1 MAPKP
6 PPEATNK
13 EPASSSKTKTD
24 SARSEQKA
32 AKSSSAAKAAKAAPK
47 AKAEES
53 TAAPKAKAEDPKSK
67 EKEKK
72 KVKKANGKDSA
83 RESTAV
89 EESAAVEEP
98 VAAEVSLEVIP
109 ESAEAPMAEEP
120 AAEELAAPEPP
131 VPEPPLPMIILR
143 RVRIVA
149 EAFLKREALHKLLSG
164 NGFFR
169 AFLANCPLADPG
181 SAPLA
186 EGAADGANLLHDR
199 QFKKLLLEAFAANW
213 AAHLLC
219 RAWKRTREIRGDL
232 VREGK
237 LAVILVANLGTG
249 GSRPAPVKPLT
260 KKVAAAK
267 AEKEAAAKAKE
278 EAKRLKDETIAKK
291 KKPAKGAKGDK
302 VETLFKVGKVE
313 DVALVA
319 AEGEAAG
326 AEGEAAGAEDA
337 WAEEAGAE
345 EAGAPA
351 SADDMTPDM
360 STKEAAEKEKVTA
373 EVRQKHI
380 HTTVRHAGQRATFL
394 IANEYDWG
402 SRKDG
407 KEGPGGTDKRVQRTL
422 GFTLTTEEAACK
434 RCSEMRCS
442 CWRYAQETQ
451 VSNKSGFYSI
461 PGVEGGTFNII
472 ATRQAGAFVLEK
484 MPTEFYKPS
493 SEFYK
498 GLPNE
503 AYEGR
508 FLCAKATQRDPPG
521 HSFLL
526 ATWHGQ
532 NTHNVKNPAQVAVVK
547 QLCEHLRRWC
557 DENEAL
563 CCLFA
568 GDFNIELQPG
578 YDPKEFGGFKRLDP
592 DENVRSQCA
601 GRRRNGNRQN
611 DIDHMLFYPPEVLPL
626 MARRPRRFRM
636 YDRQSFGLLPRRQ
649 ECRDAGHC
657 SCSEATPPDQACA
670 GAVTHKLDG
679 ALDHDGLILELWLD
693 GNSTSSKAS
702 LDAIIV
708 DRMSR
713 EGTYVEGEIELMA
726 AANAFNV
733 FQPAYNQSTLAS
745 RAVAVAAEAARAART
760 RAYRAAWS
768 VPPDVEVAEAAA
780 QAAEEAAAIVVKE
793 ADLAKRAAETAE
805 RAAET
810 ALATVTAGAE
820 RADWETRKGWVDYY
834 TVRNLSWVRRYTRE
848 AAEDA
853 RDARAAARRVAA

>member
-6 PPEATNK
+6 PLKAAAKAAALATNK

-24 SARSEQKA
+24 SARK
-32 AKSSSAAKAAKAAPK
+32 
-47 AKAEES
+47 
-53 TAAPKAKAEDPKSK
+53 AAPKAKAEDPKSK

-83 RESTAV
+83 RESPVLEESTAV
-89 EESAAVEEP
+89 EESTAMEEP
-98 VAAEVSLEVIP
+98 VAAERCTENERTRTTDSVSARDQANSTP
-109 ESAEAPMAEEP
+109 ERARRDDACSGTEEKVRRRVASASAETVKCGVCELCEP
-120 AAEELAAPEPP
+120 AEPGHHLHLHGRADTVIRKIQLHIAASLPEPW
-131 VPEPPLPMIILR
+131 
-143 RVRIVA
+143 VA
-149 EAFLKREALHKLLSG
+149 LLQKLLQD
-164 NGFFR
+164 
-169 AFLANCPLADPG
+169 L
-181 SAPLA
+181 
-186 EGAADGANLLHDR
+186 
-199 QFKKLLLEAFAANW
+199 

-219 RAWKRTREIRGDL
+219 RAWKRTLEIRRDL
-232 VREGK
+232 VGSGK
-237 LAVILVANLGTG
+237 LAVILVANLGKG
-249 GSRPAPVKPLT
+249 GSRP
-260 KKVAAAK
+260 
-267 AEKEAAAKAKE
+267 
-278 EAKRLKDETIAKK
+278 
-291 KKPAKGAKGDK
+291 
-302 VETLFKVGKVE
+302 
-313 DVALVA
+313 
-319 AEGEAAG
+319 
-326 AEGEAAGAEDA
+326 
-337 WAEEAGAE
+337 
-345 EAGAPA
+345 
-351 SADDMTPDM
+351 SN
-360 STKEAAEKEKVTA
+360 
-373 EVRQKHI
+373 EVQQKHI
-380 HTTVRHAGQRATFL
+380 HTTVRHAGQRATFF
-394 IANEYDWG
+394 IANEYNWG
-402 SRKDG
+402 SHKPG
-407 KEGPGGTDKRVQRTL
+407 EEGPGGTDKRVQRTL
-422 GFTLTTEEAACK
+422 GFTLTTEEATCE
-434 RCSEMRCS
+434 RCDQMRCS

-461 PGVEGGTFNII
+461 PGVEGETFNII

-484 MPTEFYKPS
+484 MPIEFYD
-493 SEFYK
+493 

-503 AYEGR
+503 AYGGR

-532 NTHNVKNPAQVAVVK
+532 NTRNVENTKQVEVVE
-547 QLCEHLRRWC
+547 QLCARLRKRC
-557 DENEAL
+557 GEEAAL

-568 GDFNIELQPG
+568 GDFNIVL
-578 YDPKEFGGFKRLDP
+578 PKEFGGFERLDP
-592 DENVRSQCA
+592 DENVRPQWA
-601 GRRRNGNRQN
+601 GRWRNKNRQK
-611 DIDHMLFYPPEVLPL
+611 DIDHMLFYAPEGSQLMSGNQTAIFIRKG

-636 YDRQSFGLLPRRQ
+636 YDRQRAGLLPRRRA
-649 ECRDAGHC
+649 CADAGHC
-657 SCSEATPPDQACA
+657 SCSQEATPPDQACA

>member
-1 MAPKP
+1 
-6 PPEATNK
+6 
-13 EPASSSKTKTD
+13 
-24 SARSEQKA
+24 
-32 AKSSSAAKAAKAAPK
+32 
-47 AKAEES
+47 
-53 TAAPKAKAEDPKSK
+53 
-67 EKEKK
+67 
-72 KVKKANGKDSA
+72 
-83 RESTAV
+83 
-89 EESAAVEEP
+89 
-98 VAAEVSLEVIP
+98 
-109 ESAEAPMAEEP
+109 
-120 AAEELAAPEPP
+120 
-131 VPEPPLPMIILR
+131 
-143 RVRIVA
+143 
-149 EAFLKREALHKLLSG
+149 
-164 NGFFR
+164 
-169 AFLANCPLADPG
+169 
-181 SAPLA
+181 
-186 EGAADGANLLHDR
+186 
-199 QFKKLLLEAFAANW
+199 
-213 AAHLLC
+213 LLC
-219 RAWKRTREIRGDL
+219 RAWKRTLEIRRDL
-232 VREGK
+232 VGSGK
-237 LAVILVANLGTG
+237 LAVILVANLGKG
-249 GSRPAPVKPLT
+249 GSRP
-260 KKVAAAK
+260 
-267 AEKEAAAKAKE
+267 
-278 EAKRLKDETIAKK
+278 
-291 KKPAKGAKGDK
+291 
-302 VETLFKVGKVE
+302 
-313 DVALVA
+313 
-319 AEGEAAG
+319 
-326 AEGEAAGAEDA
+326 
-337 WAEEAGAE
+337 
-345 EAGAPA
+345 
-351 SADDMTPDM
+351 SN
-360 STKEAAEKEKVTA
+360 
-373 EVRQKHI
+373 EVQQKHI
-380 HTTVRHAGQRATFL
+380 HTTVRHAGQRATFF
-394 IANEYDWG
+394 IANEYNWG
-402 SRKDG
+402 SHKPG
-407 KEGPGGTDKRVQRTL
+407 EEGPGGTDKRVQRTL
-422 GFTLTTEEAACK
+422 GFTLTTEEATCE
-434 RCSEMRCS
+434 RCDQMRCS

-461 PGVEGGTFNII
+461 PGVEGETFNII

-503 AYEGR
+503 AYDGR

-557 DENEAL
+557 DENAAL